1 MNPAAPTAFARLAA
15 LAVTIAVALAPACAL
30 PARAD
35 QSDDATMG
43 LGVYDDLKAKGQV
56 VEGSPY
62 LPILRRVGD
71 RLSAAA
77 RPHWFT
83 ERFYVVRGNQ
93 ISAFSAPGG
102 YVFVNEGLL
111 RTINNTD
118 ELANVLGH
126 ETAHLVL
133 GHVQAKVEQQKRKS
147 FLTNIGKAL
156 TGKGSAGA
164 QNTFDAATK
173 IGNYSF
179 LNFTRQ
185 QEYAADELG
194 AKLAAKAGYNP
205 WGTVWFFNEL
215 GRLVGD
221 AGYEQY
227 VQEHPSTSDRTDRIA
242 RYLHDT
248 AAFARWKNRPPTT
261 TGLVSP

>member
-1 MNPAAPTAFARLAA
+1 MTTTVSSRFARLTA
-15 LAVTIAVALAPACAL
+15 LAITLGIVLAAAAAS

-35 QSDDATMG
+35 QSDDETMG

-56 VEGSPY
+56 VESSPY
-62 LPILRRVGD
+62 LPVLRRVGD

-93 ISAFSAPGG
+93 INAFSAPGG

-111 RTINNTD
+111 RTINNAD
-118 ELANVLGH
+118 ELAGVLGH

-133 GHVQAKVEQQKRKS
+133 GHVQAKVQQQKRKS

-156 TGKGSAGA
+156 TGKGSTGS

-227 VQEHPSTSDRTDRIA
+227 VQEHPSTSDRTDRIT
-242 RYLHDT
+242 RYLREGPGFT
-248 AAFARWKNRPPTT
+248 RWKNRPPAT
-261 TGLVSP
+261 TGLI

>member
-1 MNPAAPTAFARLAA
+1 
-15 LAVTIAVALAPACAL
+15 
-30 PARAD
+30 
-35 QSDDATMG
+35 MG

-56 VEGSPY
+56 AEGSPY

-93 ISAFSAPGG
+93 INAFSAPGG

-111 RTINNTD
+111 RTINSTD

-133 GHVQAKVEQQKRKS
+133 GHVQAKVQQQKRKT

-156 TGKGSAGA
+156 AGKGSQASQGS
-164 QNTFDAATK
+164 QNTFDIATK
-173 IGNYSF
+173 MGNYSF

-205 WGTVWFFNEL
+205 WGTVWFFNEIE
-215 GRLVGD
+215 RLVGD

-242 RYLHDT
+242 RYLRENPG
-248 AAFARWKNRPPTT
+248 FARWKNRPPTT
-261 TGLVSP
+261 TGLL